1 MNINPLS
8 FFIEMFHQQGI
19 SYFFID
25 QDYKN
30 LNEIDGG
37 LRQHLFSNFDPK
49 IYFAP
54 IFKKYQPQTL
64 YQIKDDFQIYYLCV
78 YLPEA
83 FAKTWGGSLLI
94 VGPYRFSPVSRLTF
108 FEITQKLQIP
118 EEHHLDL
125 LEYYNHIPIV
135 SFNNWENFLL
145 FFGKTIFGDETE
157 FQLEFVQIPIETDI
171 GQIHYSSSSEPA
183 LAMAIINER
192 YEIEEQLIA
201 AVQYGDTNKALELH
215 GKFLNYKITP
225 RTPDPVRNEKNLL
238 FVLNTLFR
246 KAVQKNFVHPYHI
259 DALSRRIAIQIEECT
274 RMEELYRLPKE
285 MIHRYCNLVKNYS
298 LRNYSS
304 LIQKTVNH
312 IDFYYARQISLK
324 SLAEEFCVSPSYL
337 SGLFR
342 KEVGITLTDYIRKI
356 RIERSLILLNTS
368 VLSIQEIAEQVGFLD
383 VNYFTRTF
391 KKYHGISPKK
401 YRESIQPHK

>member
-1 MNINPLS
+1 MNMDPLT
-8 FFIEMFHQQGI
+8 FFIEMFQQQGI
-19 SYFFID
+19 SHFFID
-25 QDYKN
+25 QDRKN
-30 LNEIDGG
+30 LDKIDGG
-37 LRQHLFSNFDPK
+37 LRQHLFLDFDPK
-49 IYFAP
+49 VYFDP
-54 IFKKYQPQTL
+54 IFKQYRPQTI
-64 YQIKDDFQIYYLCV
+64 YQIKDDFQIHYLCV
-78 YLPEA
+78 YLPESL
-83 FAKTWGGSLLI
+83 AKTWDAPLLI

-125 LEYYNHIPIV
+125 LEYYNHIPIIA
-135 SFNNWENFLL
+135 FHNWENFLL
-145 FFGKTIFGDETE
+145 FFGKTIFGDETK
-157 FQLEFVQIPIETDI
+157 FQLEFVQIPLEKDF
-171 GQIHYSSSSEPA
+171 GQIHYSSNESA
-183 LAMAIINER
+183 LAMSIITER
-192 YEIEEQLIA
+192 YEIEEQLMS

-215 GKFLNYKITP
+215 GKFSNYKIAP
-225 RTPDPVRNEKNLL
+225 RTSDPVRNEKNLL

-274 RMEELYRLPKE
+274 RVEELYRLPKE
-285 MIHRYCNLVKNYS
+285 MVHRYCNLVKNYS

-312 IDFYYARQISLK
+312 IDFYYAQPISLK

-342 KEVGITLTDYIRKI
+342 KEVGVTLTDYIHKI
-356 RIERSLILLNTS
+356 RINRSLVLLNTS
-368 VLSIQEIAEQVGFLD
+368 ALSIQEIAEQVGFLD
-383 VNYFTRTF
+383 VNYFARTF

-401 YRESIQPHK
+401 YRDSIQQHK